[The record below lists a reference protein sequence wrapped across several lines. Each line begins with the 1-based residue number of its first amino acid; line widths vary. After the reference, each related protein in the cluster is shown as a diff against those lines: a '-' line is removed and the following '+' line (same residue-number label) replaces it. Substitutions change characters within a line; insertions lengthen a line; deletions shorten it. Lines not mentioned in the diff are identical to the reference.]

1 MTPAAARVF
10 GWLAAEAFSDAFR
23 RRVVPAIA
31 ALALLSLFFVDTCT
45 SCSPTIVS
53 DGQPVSVPEIASAGG
68 LAMVILLGLWTLV
81 LAGVLAAD
89 HLVEPLKDGSAP
101 LLLSRPISRASYAL
115 ARLAGAWA
123 MAAFV
128 GLVVVGAA
136 GLMLHVRQDLG
147 GGPSAAALAF
157 ILVNALCVAALAMA
171 LSLWL
176 GSTLTSLVVLAA
188 VWGLAS
194 IEVALQLGGEPSG
207 VIGVLARFGPPVVAG
222 PLVALSS
229 WLGSDAPSG
238 LDPGWIAIR
247 ALAWAVGSA
256 VALCAAFRRLEL
268 GNRA

>member
-1 MTPAAARVF
+1 MAAAPRVF

-23 RRVVPAIA
+23 RRIVPAIA

-45 SCSPTIVS
+45 SCSPTVVS
-53 DGQPVSVPEIASAGG
+53 DGQPVAVPEIAGAGG
-68 LAMVILLGLWTLV
+68 LAMMVLLGLWTLV

-101 LLLSRPISRASYAL
+101 LLLSRPVSRESYAL

-128 GLVVVGAA
+128 GLAVVGAA
-136 GLMLHVRQDLG
+136 GGLLAARQGLG
-147 GGPSAAALAF
+147 GGPAVGALAF

-176 GSTLTSLVVLAA
+176 GSTLTSLVVLGA
-188 VWGLAS
+188 VWGFAS

-207 VIGVLARFGPPVVAG
+207 LLGGLARFGPPLAAG
-222 PLVALSS
+222 PLAALSP
-229 WLGSDAPSG
+229 WLGANGPSD
-238 LDPGWIAIR
+238 LDAGWVAVR
-247 ALAWAVGSA
+247 AVAWAFGA
-256 VALCAAFRRLEL
+256 AILLCVVFRRMEL
-268 GNRA
+268 GNRT